1 MKNIYRVILVI
12 CFFVVALLSCYWWTS
27 RESLFTDEFVLR
39 KIFGNYNTQCDCAEV
54 KGVTSYY
61 KSYEKQ
67 KYGELVYFKEPAG
80 SRRERE
86 DLNRHQ
92 VALISNLED
101 GTKLVVTSS
110 KSFHEDTGEF
120 LDCDGCGSW
129 LSIGVFEKIN
139 SKWTLINK
147 AVNLYGDGAMGKPPE
162 IYANN
167 KGVKDWFEIVVAHSY
182 FLHGE
187 DDEAK
192 VNLVYRKGAW
202 TSVNLIEKP

>member
-1 MKNIYRVILVI
+1 MKNSYRVIFSTFSFLI
-12 CFFVVALLSCYWWTS
+12 LIACFWW
-27 RESLFTDEFVLR
+27 RFEKALFTDKFALR
-39 KIFGNYNTQCDCAEV
+39 EIFENYSSSCECAETR
-54 KGVTSYY
+54 GITSYY
-61 KSYEKQ
+61 KPLEKRD
-67 KYGELVYFKEPAG
+67 YGELVFSQKAAG
-80 SRRERE
+80 IRQ
-86 DLNRHQ
+86 DLNRHE
-92 VALISNLED
+92 VALVSNLED

-110 KSFHEDTGEF
+110 KSFDEDTGEF

-167 KGVKDWFEIVVAHSY
+167 KGVKDWFEITVAHYY
-182 FLHGE
+182 FHHGE

-192 VNLVYRKGAW
+192 VKLVYRKGMW
-202 TSVNLIEKP
+202 TSVNLLATN